1 MDKIIMSI
9 VLEPS
14 HKAILVRL
22 AEQDD
27 RTQSAVIRRLLEQ
40 EADRR
45 EKHVVEA
52 KASGK

>member
-1 MDKIIMSI
+1 MEKVIMSV

-14 HKAILVRL
+14 QKAILVRL

-40 EADRR
+40 EAQRR
-45 EKHVVEA
+45 EVEKPKVRQA
-52 KASGK
+52 N